1 MVGGSGMFNG
11 VDGNDLQFAV
21 WARTRTI
28 IKTAQSSQTKCK
40 ILSRCPACCDK
51 ATSSFSLFS
60 SEFSVFIKVPDM
72 VMHQLYALPPW
83 RRHIRY

>member
-28 IKTAQSSQTKCK
+28 KIAQITILACRRPEHWDRKTRTRPTLRARTTPEVRRR
-40 ILSRCPACCDK
+40 LGRG
-51 ATSSFSLFS
+51 ATL
-60 SEFSVFIKVPDM
+60 
-72 VMHQLYALPPW
+72 
-83 RRHIRY
+83 